1 VTGRGVETAGA
12 STRERI
18 IAAAAQLTAESGWS
32 NVTMA
37 RVGQVVG
44 VSRQTVYNEFGTRA
58 DLAESMVLA
67 ELSAFLEEVD
77 AGFAAHPEDL
87 VAGLVTAAR
96 GVLELAATN
105 PLLAVIVT
113 ATHGAETELLPL
125 LTTRADAV
133 IAAAH
138 TTVAAHVRTYD
149 LAPGAPVDDVVDVIV
164 RVVLSH
170 VMQPGSTSIE
180 PGIAWLA
187 ASLQPSTS

>member
-1 VTGRGVETAGA
+1 MTYRGVETAGA
-12 STRERI
+12 TTRERI
-18 IAAAAQLTAESGWS
+18 ITAAAQLTAESGWS
-32 NVTMA
+32 NVTMSSVA
-37 RVGQVVG
+37 QRVG

-77 AGFAAHPEDL
+77 AGFLAHPDDL
-87 VAGLVTAAR
+87 VAGLTAAAR
-96 GVLELAATN
+96 GVLDLAATN

-138 TTVAAHVRTYD
+138 STVAAHVRTYAV
-149 LAPGAPVDDVVDVIV
+149 APDAPVDAVVDVIV
-164 RVVLSH
+164 RSVLSH
-170 VMQPGSTSIE
+170 VMQPGDAPIE
-180 PGIAWLA
+180 EAVAWV
-187 ASLQPSTS
+187 ASSLSAH